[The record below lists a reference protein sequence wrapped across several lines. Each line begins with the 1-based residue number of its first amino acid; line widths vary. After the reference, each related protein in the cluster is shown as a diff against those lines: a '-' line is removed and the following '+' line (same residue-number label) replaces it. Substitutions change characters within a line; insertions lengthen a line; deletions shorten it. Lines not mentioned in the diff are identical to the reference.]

1 MLDWIAKV
9 ISSIL
14 HDDTIYET
22 QTLSMT

>member
-1 MLDWIAKV
+1 LDWIAKV